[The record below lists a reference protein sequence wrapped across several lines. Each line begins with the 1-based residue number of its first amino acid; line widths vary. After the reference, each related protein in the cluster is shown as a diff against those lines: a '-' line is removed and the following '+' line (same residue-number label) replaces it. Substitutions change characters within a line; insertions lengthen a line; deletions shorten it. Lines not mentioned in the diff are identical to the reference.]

1 MLGKFVTRRTLIKG
15 AGISAVAAVLSACAP
30 KVVEKIVKE
39 TVVVEKAVKET
50 VVVEKKVEVVKEAAR
65 KPAEVIMMYNT
76 GELTDDQISLFNS
89 KYAPYKLTR
98 IDPDTT
104 KLAAMLAAGDPI
116 DVVRTFGT
124 FIPRYVI
131 QRLCKDLTDYFALST
146 VLKEDDILP
155 VNSTYVVNKRRYGM
169 IKDWSPDF
177 NIWANKK
184 LWREAGV
191 DMPEPTKP
199 MPWPE
204 WRALSP
210 KLTKK
215 EGDRTLVM
223 GTDFEVSMY
232 HLMWLTS
239 TFEPQA
245 TLFNDDLTKL
255 VLRDNPKTLEAI
267 KFIFDWKKEKGLPS
281 AINPFPSES
290 WSGQDWV
297 QGQAAAVSLGYWFS
311 GMAVSE
317 KVAEEDIVMLS
328 TPQWGPNYT
337 NPCISGC
344 GAFITTATRVPDAAW
359 KVFEWFIGEEPAQDR
374 AKSGWGVPALKSML
388 PLMPVDKPWRRQAYD
403 MVNLEI
409 SRTKTAFA
417 RWSPYLVPDTVLVP
431 WSKYE
436 EPALKG
442 EITLDTML
450 TNIEAEVNEAMQEA
464 IEEAKLL

>member
-1 MLGKFVTRRTLIKG
+1 
-15 AGISAVAAVLSACAP
+15 
-30 KVVEKIVKE
+30 
-39 TVVVEKAVKET
+39 
-50 VVVEKKVEVVKEAAR
+50 
-65 KPAEVIMMYNT
+65 
-76 GELTDDQISLFNS
+76 
-89 KYAPYKLTR
+89 
-98 IDPDTT
+98 
-104 KLAAMLAAGDPI
+104 
-116 DVVRTFGT
+116 
-124 FIPRYVI
+124 
-131 QRLCKDLTDYFALST
+131 
-146 VLKEDDILP
+146 
-155 VNSTYVVNKRRYGM
+155 
-169 IKDWSPDF
+169 
-177 NIWANKK
+177 
-184 LWREAGV
+184 
-191 DMPEPTKP
+191 
-199 MPWPE
+199 
-204 WRALSP
+204 
-210 KLTKK
+210 
-215 EGDRTLVM
+215 
-223 GTDFEVSMY
+223 
-232 HLMWLTS
+232 
-239 TFEPQA
+239 
-245 TLFNDDLTKL
+245 
-255 VLRDNPKTLEAI
+255 
-267 KFIFDWKKEKGLPS
+267 
-281 AINPFPSES
+281 
-290 WSGQDWV
+290 
-297 QGQAAAVSLGYWFS
+297 
-311 GMAVSE
+311 VSE